1 MVILRTSLAT
11 LLLVAVAGLAYGGQ
25 QKGCGDDPGCGKGKE
40 ACPKGC
46 GKKDCCGE
54 QACCTTKC
62 DTTKYMGNCYKCVC
76 TPVCLPTRP
85 CCPFKDP
92 ACGCDKGKGGDKGGC
107 GHGCN
112 RGCGDCG
119 KGGKDGHEGKTCC
132 STKGGLLCKLGA
144 CGNGCGKG
152 CGDGKG
158 CGNGGGKGCDKGCGD
173 SKGEGAC
180 DPCDGKAK
188 SDCGCKGKGLLGGL
202 LPGCCAC
209 KSRTKKHLY
218 VKSVVVCED
227 PKLGCGA
234 SGKGCGGG
242 KVDGKNGKAVDE
254 VELDAAPDVPEP
266 PAVPVKIGTF
276 RVPVVTPVS
285 YTSSASLGSMFK

>member
-1 MVILRTSLAT
+1 MVIVRTTLAM
-11 LLLVAVAGLAYGGQ
+11 LVLVAMANLASAGGLQKDPGHGCD
-25 QKGCGDDPGCGKGKE
+25 KGCGKDP
-40 ACPKGC
+40 CPKGC
-46 GKKDCCGE
+46 GKMDCCGQ

-62 DTTKYMGNCYKCVC
+62 DSTEIKGNCYKCVC

-92 ACGCDKGKGGDKGGC
+92 SCGCDKGKGCCDAKGGC
-107 GHGCN
+107 GHGCK

-144 CGNGCGKG
+144 CDGCGKG
-152 CGDGKG
+152 CGKDGGKDCCDPKGKG
-158 CGNGGGKGCDKGCGD
+158 T
-173 SKGEGAC
+173 C
-180 DPCDGKAK
+180 DPCDGKQK

-209 KSRTKKHLY
+209 KALTKKHLY
-218 VKSVVVCED
+218 VKKVTVCEL
-227 PKLGCGA
+227 PKLACDP

-242 KVDGKNGKAVDE
+242 KVDGKDGKAVDE

-276 RVPVVTPVS
+276 RAPVVTPVS